1 MKIGTDAVEVLK
13 NFAEINSNLWIPEG
27 HRIRTMN
34 VAKTCLAEAMLTEGF
49 ERDVGIYDL
58 KQFLG
63 VLSIHEEPEIDLDE
77 TFMTIRDLSAKSRTR
92 YWYAAREIVF
102 SPPAKDLAVET
113 PEERRFVLTAGDL
126 ERVLR
131 SSRILQNPEVALR
144 SAEGMETV
152 EIISQDSAVDTKH
165 NFSVNVGTVP
175 ADYAFDFRF
184 KIENLK
190 LIETDYEVSLNAKR
204 LAQFRGRV
212 GEAQVTY
219 WVPAEKESTGG

>member
-34 VAKTCLAEAMLTEGF
+34 VAKTCLAEAMLAEGF

-102 SPPAKDLAVET
+102 SPPGEGPCGGDAGGASVRADGRGPGEGTPVE
-113 PEERRFVLTAGDL
+113 
-126 ERVLR
+126 
-131 SSRILQNPEVALR
+131 S
-144 SAEGMETV
+144 
-152 EIISQDSAVDTKH
+152 H
-165 NFSVNVGTVP
+165 
-175 ADYAFDFRF
+175 
-184 KIENLK
+184 
-190 LIETDYEVSLNAKR
+190 
-204 LAQFRGRV
+204 
-212 GEAQVTY
+212 
-219 WVPAEKESTGG
+219 PAEPGGGPAERGGDGDRRDNQPGQRRRHQAQLLGERGDGAGGLRLRLSLQD